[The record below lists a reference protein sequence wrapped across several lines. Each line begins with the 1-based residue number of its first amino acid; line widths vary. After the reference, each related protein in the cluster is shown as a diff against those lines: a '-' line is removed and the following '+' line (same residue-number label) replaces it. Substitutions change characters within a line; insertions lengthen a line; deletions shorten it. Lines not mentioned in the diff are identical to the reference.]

1 MLCEVLEISRDS
13 YYKWLKRKNIDNKYE
28 IYRNLLKPIILE
40 YYKKSKGTAGYRQI
54 KYQIDIKKQFKLS
67 LYMAY
72 KLKCKELKLPEVRIK
87 RNKHAYITS
96 SQYQSTYVYKN
107 LTQNLQIT
115 NINQVLSTDTTELD
129 VDKRKQNISFIID
142 AYSSEILSSCISKSL
157 DTNFIDLTLSNLF
170 KNSINFNNIILHS
183 DRGSMY
189 KSFIYNKKTTEYNIK
204 QSLSAPYTCK
214 HNTWV
219 ENINGQFKD
228 FIKYDYPKNLDELQI
243 ALNEFVYYNN
253 NIKIKEKLNKMT
265 PIQYRCHNA

>member
-1 MLCEVLEISRDS
+1 M
-13 YYKWLKRKNIDNKYE
+13 
-28 IYRNLLKPIILE
+28 KPVILE
-40 YYKKSKGTAGYRQI
+40 YYNKSKGTAGYRQI
-54 KYQIDIKKQFKLS
+54 KYQIEKKLQLKLS

-87 RNKHAYITS
+87 KKKPRFITS

-107 LTQNLQIT
+107 LTDKLEIT
-115 NINQVLSTDTTELD
+115 NINQVLSTDTTELNIN
-129 VDKRKQNISFIID
+129 KEKQNISFVID
-142 AYSSEILSSCISKSL
+142 AYSTEILSSCISKSL
-157 DTNFIDLTLSNLF
+157 DTNFIDLTLFNLF
-170 KNSINFNNIILHS
+170 KNNINFDNIILHS

-204 QSLSAPYTCK
+204 QSMSAPYTCK

-228 FIKYDYPKNLDELQI
+228 FIKHDYPKNLDELQI
-243 ALNEFVYYNN
+243 ALDEFVYYNN

-265 PIQYRCHNA
+265 PIQYRCHNT